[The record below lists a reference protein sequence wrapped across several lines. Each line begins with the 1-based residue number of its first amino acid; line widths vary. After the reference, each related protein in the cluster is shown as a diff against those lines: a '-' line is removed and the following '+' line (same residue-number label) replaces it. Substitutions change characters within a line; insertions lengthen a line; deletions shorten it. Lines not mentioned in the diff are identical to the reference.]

1 MFQDRIERAQ
11 AALVD
16 YGIDGFIVER
26 SEDLAYFLGDKVT
39 SGTLLIGKN
48 EVVFLSIVWI
58 KISMLTFKVL
68 LLYFVIETSENFSF
82 LTLRQQHIKF

>member
-26 SEDLAYFLGDKVT
+26 SEDLAYFLDDKVT
-39 SGTLLIGKN
+39 TGTLLIGKN
-48 EVVFLSIVWI
+48 EVIFLSIAWI
-58 KISMLTFKVL
+58 KISMLIFKVL
-68 LLYFVIETSENFSF
+68 LLCFVIET
-82 LTLRQQHIKF
+82 